1 MHEIIKAQSPDLP
14 RILEIYERARQ
25 FMRENGNPNQ
35 WKNVHPPKESLIENI
50 EQQKLYVLKEGDVIH
65 GVFFF
70 DKGPD
75 PTYDYIE
82 GKWLNDKD
90 YSVIHRIA
98 SSGEVRGVLKRCVE
112 YCLQF
117 SDNIKIDTHADNHI
131 MQKALENLGFVH
143 CGIIYVPGYG
153 PMKAYQKGEPREA
166 YQFDAKV

>member
-1 MHEIIKAQSPDLP
+1 MFEIVKASQADLE

-35 WKNVHPPKESLIENI
+35 WKNVHPPKDSLIENI
-50 EQQKLYVLKEGDVIH
+50 EQQKLYVLKEDGIIH

-82 GKWLNDKD
+82 GKWLNDKE
-90 YSVIHRIA
+90 YCVIHRIA
-98 SSGEVRGVLKRCVE
+98 SSGETVGVLKRCVE

-117 SDNIKIDTHADNHI
+117 TDNIKIDTHADNKI
-131 MQKALENLGFVH
+131 MQGAIEKLGFVH

-153 PMKAYQKGEPREA
+153 PMKAYQYCEDR
-166 YQFDAKV
+166 

>member
-1 MHEIIKAQSPDLP
+1 MYNIEKAQPCDLE
-14 RILEIYERARQ
+14 RILKIYERARR

-35 WKNVHPPKESLIENI
+35 WKNVHPPKESLTQNI
-50 EQQKLYVLKEGDVIH
+50 EEQKLYVLKADGVIH

-82 GKWLNDKD
+82 GKWLNDD
-90 YSVIHRIA
+90 EYFVIHRIA
-98 SSGEVRGVLKRCVE
+98 SSGEVRGVLKSCVE

-117 SDNIKIDTHADNHI
+117 ASNIKIDTHADNHV
-131 MQKALENLGFVH
+131 MQKGLEKLGFVH
-143 CGIIYVPGYG
+143 CGTIYVPGYG

-166 YQFDAKV
+166 YQLNTKV

>member
-1 MHEIIKAQSPDLP
+1 MYEIIKAEHDNLP

-50 EQQKLYVLKEGDVIH
+50 EEQKLFVLKEDGIIH

-75 PTYDYIE
+75 STYDYIE
-82 GKWLNDKD
+82 GKWLNDND

-98 SSGEVRGVLKRCVE
+98 SSGETRGVLKRCVD

-117 SDNIKIDTHADNHI
+117 TDNIKMDTHADNKI
-131 MQKALENLGFVH
+131 MQKGLEKLGFIH
-143 CGIIYVPGYG
+143 CGTIYVPGYG
-153 PMKAYQKGEPREA
+153 PMKAYQYYKE
-166 YQFDAKV
+166 

>member
-1 MHEIIKAQSPDLP
+1 MFEIVKASQADLE

-35 WKNVHPPKESLIENI
+35 WKNVHPPKDSLIENI
-50 EQQKLYVLKEGDVIH
+50 EQQKLYVLKEDGIIH

-82 GKWLNDKD
+82 GKWLNDKE
-90 YSVIHRIA
+90 YCVIHRIA
-98 SSGEVRGVLKRCVE
+98 SSGETVGVLKRCVE

-117 SDNIKIDTHADNHI
+117 TDNIKIDTHADNNI
-131 MQKALENLGFVH
+131 MQKALEKLGFIH
-143 CGIIYVPGYG
+143 CGIIYVPDYG
-153 PMKAYQKGEPREA
+153 PMKAYQYCEDR
-166 YQFDAKV
+166 

>member
-1 MHEIIKAQSPDLP
+1 MYNIEKAQPCDLE
-14 RILEIYERARQ
+14 RILEIYERARR

-35 WKNVHPPKESLIENI
+35 WKNVHPPKESLTQNI
-50 EQQKLYVLKEGDVIH
+50 EEQKLYVLKADGVIH

-82 GKWLNDKD
+82 GKWLNDD
-90 YSVIHRIA
+90 EYFVIHRIA
-98 SSGEVRGVLKRCVE
+98 SSGEVRGVLKSCVE

-117 SDNIKIDTHADNHI
+117 TSNIKIDTHADNHV
-131 MQKALENLGFVH
+131 MQKGLEKLGFVH
-143 CGIIYVPGYG
+143 CGTIYVPGYG

-166 YQFDAKV
+166 YQLNTKV

>member
-1 MHEIIKAQSPDLP
+1 MHIIEKAQSCDLD
-14 RILEIYERARQ
+14 RILGIYERARQ

-50 EQQKLYVLKEGDVIH
+50 EEQKLYVLKEEDQIH

-82 GKWLNDKD
+82 GKWLNEDE
-90 YSVIHRIA
+90 YYVIHRIA
-98 SSGEVRGVLKRCVE
+98 SSGKVRGVLKKCFE

-117 SDNIKIDTHADNHI
+117 TNNIKIDTHADNKV
-131 MQKALENLGFVH
+131 MQGALEKLGFVH
-143 CGIIYVPGYG
+143 CGIIYVPNYG
-153 PMKAYQKGEPREA
+153 PMKAYQYIKE
-166 YQFDAKV
+166 

>member
-1 MHEIIKAQSPDLP
+1 MYEIIKAQSPDLP

-35 WKNVHPPKESLIENI
+35 WKNVHPPKESLTENI
-50 EQQKLYVLKEGDVIH
+50 EEQKLYVLKEDGIIH

-82 GKWLNDKD
+82 GKWLNDED

-131 MQKALENLGFVH
+131 MQRALEKLGFIH

-153 PMKAYQKGEPREA
+153 PMKAYQKGDPREA
-166 YQFDAKV
+166 YQFNKKV

>member
-1 MHEIIKAQSPDLP
+1 MYIIEKARFSDLD
-14 RILEIYERARQ
+14 RILEIYEKARQ

-35 WKNVHPPKESLIENI
+35 WKNVHPPKDSLIENI
-50 EQQKLYVLKEGDVIH
+50 EEQKLYVLKENGIVH

-98 SSGEVRGVLKRCVE
+98 SSGETRGVLKRCVD

-117 SDNIKIDTHADNHI
+117 ADNLKIDTHADNKI
-131 MQKALENLGFVH
+131 MQHNLEKLGFVH
-143 CGIIYVPGYG
+143 CGTIYVPGYG

-166 YQFDAKV
+166 YQLDKKV

>member
-1 MHEIIKAQSPDLP
+1 MFEIVKASQADLE

-35 WKNVHPPKESLIENI
+35 WKNVHPPKDSLIENI
-50 EQQKLYVLKEGDVIH
+50 EQQKLYVLKEDGIIH

-82 GKWLNDKD
+82 GEWLNDKE
-90 YSVIHRIA
+90 YYVIHRIA
-98 SSGEVRGVLKRCVE
+98 SSGETVGVLKRCVE

-117 SDNIKIDTHADNHI
+117 TDNIKIDTHADNKI
-131 MQKALENLGFVH
+131 MQGAIEKLGFVH

-153 PMKAYQKGEPREA
+153 PMKAYQYCEDR
-166 YQFDAKV
+166 

>member
-1 MHEIIKAQSPDLP
+1 MHIIEKAQHQDLE
-14 RILEIYERARQ
+14 RILEIYEGARQ

-50 EQQKLYVLKEGDVIH
+50 EEQKLYVLKVDGIIH

-82 GKWLNDKD
+82 CKWLHDKE
-90 YSVIHRIA
+90 YCVIHRIA
-98 SSGEVRGVLKRCVE
+98 SSGKVRGVLKKCFE

-117 SDNIKIDTHADNHI
+117 TNNIKIDTHADNKV
-131 MQKALENLGFVH
+131 MQGALEKLGFVH
-143 CGIIYVPGYG
+143 CGIIYVPNYG
-153 PMKAYQKGEPREA
+153 PMKAYQYIKE
-166 YQFDAKV
+166 